1 MLFIYFFLSWLI
13 SLTRTCMYVLNM
25 SSKNEDKCFL
35 SNLREK
41 AFNLSLLSKM
51 LTVGLPHMA
60 FIMLSYFLSVPNFVR
75 FLAWNNI
82 VFCQVLFLDLL
93 KRLWLIFNS
102 TNAMFYTYWFAYVE
116 FLLHPSKE
124 SHLIMVCNFLDLLLN
139 SVHYYFK
146 IKV

>member
-1 MLFIYFFLSWLI
+1 
-13 SLTRTCMYVLNM
+13 MYVLNM
-25 SSKNEDKCFL
+25 SSKNEDTCLL

-60 FIMLSYFLSVPNFVR
+60 FIMLSYFLSVLNFVR

-102 TNAMFYTYWFAYVE
+102 TNAMFYTYWFANVK

-124 SHLIMVCNFLDLLLN
+124 SHLIMVCNPLDLLLN
-139 SVHYYFK
+139 SVHYYF
-146 IKV
+146 IN